1 MAEQQEERAGPKR
14 GQVKRGQAK
23 RGQAARRKQ
32 PKPNA
37 RANAERKA
45 RIRAE
50 REAKAGGGEVNGI
63 AGRLERIEASLS
75 RQSELSKQLLVKVE
89 ALVDEPETVG

>member
-1 MAEQQEERAGPKR
+1 MAEQREERARP
-14 GQVKRGQAK
+14 KRGQAK

-50 REAKAGGGEVNGI
+50 REAKAGGEVNGI

-75 RQSELSKQLLVKVE
+75 RQSELSKELLVKVE